1 MKRTDFSVDW
11 LFAACA
17 PDTELLPWNAQFTP
31 VDLPHDWQIRHA
43 DDLYRDGTL
52 FYRKYFFV
60 TDVPGT
66 RRMLWF
72 GGAYMDTTVFVNG
85 TEVGQWKYGYTSF
98 WFDITDALHEGQ
110 NEVLVRCNL
119 RHPNSRWYSGAGLYR
134 NVELWEA
141 PDLHLMPDGLY
152 VAAKEG
158 DNGAWTVAVTA
169 EAGSVTAASTGHT
182 LTLHLTDDNG
192 SLLGTAAI
200 PADAW
205 AALPSPDGWRT
216 GKETAIYKASHT
228 FTLQDPALWD
238 LDAPSFYHFTAELT
252 GADGVTDTLTTR
264 FGCRSFAID
273 PQKGFILNGKPYPLR
288 GVSRHQDRPGIGN
301 ALTAKE
307 HTEDMDLICEL
318 GANTIRLAHYQ
329 HSQTFY
335 DLCDE
340 RGMVVWA
347 EIPYISRHMPGGK
360 ANTISQMTELICQ
373 NSNHPSIVVWGLSN
387 EITMNGASDPSLL
400 ENHRAL
406 NDLVH
411 KMDPTRPTT
420 IAVLSM
426 CDPGEAYVQIA
437 DVLSY
442 NHYFGWYGGKT
453 EMYGPWFD
461 KFHKKYPDRAVGMSE
476 YGCEALNWHTSDP
489 QQGDYTEEYQAKY
502 HEDVIRQIAARPW
515 MWSTHVWNMFDFA
528 ADARSEGGE
537 NGMNHKGLVTF
548 DRQYKKDAFYAYKAW
563 LSKEPFVHICGKR
576 YVDRTEDVTKVTVYT
591 NQPQVE
597 LFANG
602 KSLGVQQKGEYPFFY
617 FDVPNSGETTLTAKA
632 GDCTVESHLRHV
644 NEPNRDYVLQEE
656 GAVINW
662 FEIETPPGYM
672 SINDTIGDILAT
684 TRGKLL
690 ALRIVQ
696 MVRANMKKN
705 KGGSTGG
712 MADMAKGMKINKSL
726 IDMGKGFTVKR
737 VCMMAGGLFTKEQIL
752 EINAKLNKIKKKQ
765 K

>member
-169 EAGSVTAASTGHT
+169 EVGSVTAASAGRT
-182 LTLHLTDDNG
+182 LTLYLTDDNG

-238 LDAPSFYHFTAELT
+238 LDAPNFYHITAELT

-264 FGCRSFAID
+264 FGCRTIEATPDCGLLVNHKRVLIKGVCIHHDFGCLGSAFEYSAAKRQLEILKSMGVNSIRTGHTPPA
-273 PQKGFILNGKPYPLR
+273 PQF
-288 GVSRHQDRPGIGN
+288 
-301 ALTAKE
+301 
-307 HTEDMDLICEL
+307 MDLADEMGILMDVESFDCWRS
-318 GANTIRLAHYQ
+318 GKNP
-329 HSQTFY
+329 Y
-335 DLCDE
+335 DYGRFFDE
-340 RGMVVWA
+340 WQEKDVAAWVR
-347 EIPYISRHMPGGK
+347 RDR
-360 ANTISQMTELICQ
+360 
-373 NSNHPSIVVWGLSN
+373 NHPSLLFWCIGN
-387 EITMNGASDPSLL
+387 EIYD
-400 ENHRAL
+400 
-406 NDLVH
+406 
-411 KMDPTRPTT
+411 
-420 IAVLSM
+420 
-426 CDPGEAYVQIA
+426 
-437 DVLSY
+437 
-442 NHYFGWYGGKT
+442 
-453 EMYGPWFD
+453 
-461 KFHKKYPDRAVGMSE
+461 
-476 YGCEALNWHTSDP
+476 
-489 QQGDYTEEYQAKY
+489 
-502 HEDVIRQIAARPW
+502 
-515 MWSTHVWNMFDFA
+515 THA
-528 ADARSEGGE
+528 GSEGADTMRMLLAE
-537 NGMNHKGLVTF
+537 VAAHDPARNGIPTLGSNYMPWEIH
-548 DRQYKKDAFYAYKAW
+548 
-563 LSKEPFVHICGKR
+563 S
-576 YVDRTEDVTKVTVYT
+576 TV
-591 NQPQVE
+591 
-597 LFANG
+597 LISSRSRAII
-602 KSLGVQQKGEYPFFY
+602 
-617 FDVPNSGETTLTAKA
+617 TASA
-632 GDCTVESHLRHV
+632 S
-644 NEPNRDYVLQEE
+644 
-656 GAVINW
+656 
-662 FEIETPPGYM
+662 TP
-672 SINDTIGDILAT
+672 AT
-684 TRGKLL
+684 TRSTPTGSST
-690 ALRIVQ
+690 A
-696 MVRANMKKN
+696 VRRRPSCRAAASTTSRFRKACCLMMTCSAQAWATAAQV
-705 KGGSTGG
+705 GARRAGMSACRASSAGRSRWGSTFGPGG
-712 MADMAKGMKINKSL
+712 ITSASRHLTTRAAAISARLTRQASRRTPTTLCRPRGSTPKHIQWYTCSPTGTSTKGS
-726 IDMGKGFTVKR
+726 
-737 VCMMAGGLFTKEQIL
+737 
-752 EINAKLNKIKKKQ
+752 
-765 K
+765 